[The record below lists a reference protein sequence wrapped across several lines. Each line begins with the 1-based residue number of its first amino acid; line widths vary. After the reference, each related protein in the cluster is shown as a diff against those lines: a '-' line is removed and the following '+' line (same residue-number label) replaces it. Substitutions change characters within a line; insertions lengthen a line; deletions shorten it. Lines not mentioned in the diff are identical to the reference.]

1 MKLVN
6 WNVNDSLGQ
15 DFSFPAYDKE
25 SRCGLV
31 GKINCSRNGSFFT
44 GYKSADPY
52 HQTFSS
58 AFIFVWSWKLYVD
71 TVINYYF
78 NKFSLHVQVLE

>member
-31 GKINCSRNGSFFT
+31 RKINCSRNGSFFT

-52 HQTFSS
+52 HQTFS
-58 AFIFVWSWKLYVD
+58 
-71 TVINYYF
+71 
-78 NKFSLHVQVLE
+78 